1 MTLISEMTNDELDR
15 YIAEKRG
22 WKYWDEYQCWL
33 NPTHRELGII
43 YELPSYTTDPRC
55 AMELLKEMSNCALK
69 RWGDKWCCGIYN
81 DKGYLENQANIY
93 DTPER
98 AISEAYA
105 QWKEGMVNNITP
117 SQLPNNCVGDN
128 DHEHDDRIL

>member
-1 MTLISEMTNDELDR
+1 MTNEELDELIFKLQGWVKLQSPAYPKWQHPGIDGTKLWFED
-15 YIAEKRG
+15 YI
-22 WKYWDEYQCWL
+22 
-33 NPTHRELGII
+33 
-43 YELPSYTTDPRC
+43 PSPTTDPRC

-81 DKGYLENQANIY
+81 DKGYLENQANMY

-105 QWKEGMVNNITP
+105 QWKGAE
-117 SQLPNNCVGDN
+117 
-128 DHEHDDRIL
+128 